1 MKTVM
6 QTLTRRLPVLLLLCF
21 FSPLSTA
28 QEFNWAPNYPVGA
41 TIPMLEAPDQNGTV
55 QTLDSLSGEKGLVL
69 VFNRSFD
76 WCPYCKAQLVGLQEA
91 SANLEAAGLN
101 IATITYD
108 AVDTLKLVEEDLDIS
123 FAMLHDEGIK
133 HVNAFNI
140 LNTSYEPDSFAYGV
154 PQPGIMLVSP
164 EGVIKAKFAEE
175 NFRIRPDWSDVIEAA
190 ARL

>member
-1 MKTVM
+1 M
-6 QTLTRRLPVLLLLCF
+6 
-21 FSPLSTA
+21 
-28 QEFNWAPNYPVGA
+28 
-41 TIPMLEAPDQNGTV
+41 
-55 QTLDSLSGEKGLVL
+55 
-69 VFNRSFD
+69 
-76 WCPYCKAQLVGLQEA
+76 GLQEA
-91 SANLEAAGLN
+91 SANLEATGLN

-123 FAMLHDEGIK
+123 FAMLHDEAIT
-133 HVNAFNI
+133 HVNAFII

-164 EGVIKAKFAEE
+164 QGVIQAKFAEE